1 MTSSGTIGGGF
12 HVAGTATLNGL
23 VVGGSTGA
31 DVRIENGG
39 QLTLGNT
46 AVFGQSNLSNSGSL
60 IVDRSAYLQLA
71 TGISGTG
78 SLQKTGSGTLD
89 LAANNTYTGA
99 TTISAGTLSIGTGGT
114 AGAVAGNIANSGSLV
129 FDRSDAST
137 YAGSISGT
145 GSVTK
150 IGAGALTL
158 SGSSTNTGAM
168 LVSAGELKVNGS
180 TGTGAVTIASAAT
193 LSGTGT
199 IRGATTISGTHN
211 PGNSPGIQTFTS
223 DLTYAQGEVTG
234 PKVFWELAGNTTI
247 NSPLAYD
254 QVNVG
259 GNLNFQAGT
268 SLALAFGSAGSAV
281 DWSNP
286 FWSHWQQWTVYTVSG
301 TTTGVSNL
309 LLEGSPWA
317 DSTGA
322 WLSAVRPGYT
332 FYIAQV
338 GQNVVIEF
346 VPEPSTYALAV
357 VGLAVA
363 GLRHLKKRRAA
374 RAARTTLVA

>member
-1 MTSSGTIGGGF
+1 
-12 HVAGTATLNGL
+12 
-23 VVGGSTGA
+23 
-31 DVRIENGG
+31 
-39 QLTLGNT
+39 
-46 AVFGQSNLSNSGSL
+46 SNSGAL

-71 TGISGTG
+71 TAISGTG
-78 SLQKTGSGTLD
+78 TLQKLGSGTLD
-89 LAANNTYTGA
+89 IAANNTYSGA

-114 AGAVAGNIANSGSLV
+114 AGSVAGNIANSGSLV
-129 FDRSDAST
+129 FNRSDAST
-137 YAGSISGT
+137 YAGSISGSGGMTKLGT
-145 GSVTK
+145 GS
-150 IGAGALTL
+150 LTL

-168 LVSAGELKVNGS
+168 LVSAGELKLNGT

-199 IRGATTISGTHN
+199 IRGATTISGTHT

-223 DLTYAQGEVTG
+223 DLTYAQQGVTG
-234 PKVFWELAGNTTI
+234 PKVFWELSGNTTS

-259 GNLNFQAGT
+259 GNLDFQAGT
-268 SLALAFGSAGSAV
+268 SLALAFGGPGSAV

-286 FWSHWQQWTVYTVSG
+286 FWSHWQQWTVYNVSG

-332 FYIAQV
+332 FYIAQI

-374 RAARTTLVA
+374 RAARMKLAA